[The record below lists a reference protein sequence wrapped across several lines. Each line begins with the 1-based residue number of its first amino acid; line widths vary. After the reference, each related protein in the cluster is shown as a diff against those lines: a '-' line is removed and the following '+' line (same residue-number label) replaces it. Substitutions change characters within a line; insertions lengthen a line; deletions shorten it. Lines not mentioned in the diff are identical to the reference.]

1 MSNQP
6 NWKDR
11 IKTAAAV
18 TAPAQRSPFLRVLDD
33 FVATLNESPW
43 LRAELRTTPSGY
55 FALTLGPKYRRDVST
70 TLFTVAIGP
79 RSVVVLGGQTSEIT
93 DEDELRQFL
102 VDFVEKTAFPD
113 TVVHFQEIQHEDVP
127 GLLRVQPS
135 IEGDTLSVPV
145 VVDASRHNELAKR
158 AVAGNID
165 VPFDIDVVLDGTHP
179 FDAQTEF
186 KFLDTGGFGLRIMG
200 ARRHGNVL
208 RLRGDVVPL
217 IELPRSIPVGT
228 ASSSGASDFAVVG
241 SREAPQPERPTGY
254 LANVVID
261 DVRTLQHV
269 SWNVKPT
276 PGWNVILGD
285 NGSGKST
292 FLRAIALG
300 LLLRQDADRLRVN
313 WKDWVRASADT
324 GSISLDAEMSMPEHD
339 TCSRTSH
346 VALGGRHEAY
356 ARIPAVTADSQD
368 EHMHLHSLFS
378 AGFGPFRRLTGGD
391 GEYEQQLRQ
400 FPRMA
405 RHMSLFNERI
415 AFSDSLEWLMKL
427 DRKKLEDP
435 RNGVFLDNLTT
446 FVNQDGFLPNGMW
459 LRRIGS
465 DSIEVMD
472 GAGWEGVIED
482 LSDGYR
488 SILSMTFE
496 LIRQL
501 AEHWGL
507 DRVFNKDSSAVL
519 ASGIVLI
526 DEVDAHLH
534 PSWQRRIG
542 LWLRQ
547 HFPNV
552 QFIVT
557 THSPLIC
564 QAADVGTVFHLPS
577 LDKHEQPRMVTGGE
591 LDRLLYGDLLLAY
604 STPAM
609 GGVGRSEHAQRL
621 LDELAELNRRE
632 LETDLTPEQQEE
644 LARLRAIFPSQ
655 AVSTRRI

>member
-1 MSNQP
+1 
-6 NWKDR
+6 
-11 IKTAAAV
+11 
-18 TAPAQRSPFLRVLDD
+18 
-33 FVATLNESPW
+33 
-43 LRAELRTTPSGY
+43 
-55 FALTLGPKYRRDVST
+55 
-70 TLFTVAIGP
+70 
-79 RSVVVLGGQTSEIT
+79 
-93 DEDELRQFL
+93 
-102 VDFVEKTAFPD
+102 
-113 TVVHFQEIQHEDVP
+113 
-127 GLLRVQPS
+127 
-135 IEGDTLSVPV
+135 
-145 VVDASRHNELAKR
+145 
-158 AVAGNID
+158 
-165 VPFDIDVVLDGTHP
+165 
-179 FDAQTEF
+179 
-186 KFLDTGGFGLRIMG
+186 
-200 ARRHGNVL
+200 
-208 RLRGDVVPL
+208 
-217 IELPRSIPVGT
+217 
-228 ASSSGASDFAVVG
+228 
-241 SREAPQPERPTGY
+241 
-254 LANVVID
+254 
-261 DVRTLQHV
+261 
-269 SWNVKPT
+269 
-276 PGWNVILGD
+276 
-285 NGSGKST
+285 
-292 FLRAIALG
+292 
-300 LLLRQDADRLRVN
+300 
-313 WKDWVRASADT
+313 
-324 GSISLDAEMSMPEHD
+324 
-339 TCSRTSH
+339 
-346 VALGGRHEAY
+346 
-356 ARIPAVTADSQD
+356 
-368 EHMHLHSLFS
+368 
-378 AGFGPFRRLTGGD
+378 
-391 GEYEQQLRQ
+391 
-400 FPRMA
+400 
-405 RHMSLFNERI
+405 
-415 AFSDSLEWLMKL
+415 
-427 DRKKLEDP
+427 
-435 RNGVFLDNLTT
+435 
-446 FVNQDGFLPNGMW
+446 MW